1 MSTCSVSKGCFV
13 FKPDSKKRKIT
24 SAADYFCE
32 GNNDS
37 EDSDL
42 RFNTC
47 QSLWKRIKSETEQL
61 QEDLNKK
68 LFDNLITFLRQSHV
82 NFKEKKT
89 EWAYRMKSNE
99 IPTAALVLGV
109 NVTDHDLTFKS
120 LSEALQEDV
129 TPFVVSLRSKE
140 CPDIKHLLQKL
151 MAQLMG
157 CHIDADSSEEGVCSK
172 ASPNRMRCTVASLT
186 DWYKNITK
194 KKDTDTPSKIQGI
207 LSRHWEPPPVVVIFK
222 DMESFTTKVL
232 QDFIMIVRLLLGRGG
247 KVGRGLVWDAL
258 LTNWHTGLISTTGSE
273 PSVLIDGNQ
282 CIREFPLVLI
292 FGIATSPMITHK
304 LLPHSVSSLLCIEL
318 FQSLS
323 CKDHLST
330 VIDKLLLTSQF
341 PFKLGEKVLQV
352 LKNIFLYHDFS
363 VQNFI
368 KGFQL
373 SLLEHFY
380 SQPLSVLCCDFEE
393 SRKRAKFL
401 SHSQCENIR
410 RLPSFRRFV
419 ESQASKKQTV
429 LLTDDANLK
438 EEMQALLQNL
448 HTYHENFFPILRC
461 LHAFTTSLPNYPLGK
476 QIRELHCACLERNV
490 WETEDYESAIQ
501 LVRMLAKDELM
512 AILKKC
518 VAIMTSSPAKCLGSC
533 AEKLK
538 EYLGQFK
545 NLEEQVYWNCQDLKR
560 PSHIFVSD
568 DQDET
573 VTSLKEI
580 QKKTDLYHLQK
591 TLLEMKESR
600 RLKKLTKF
608 EMLRFE
614 VVDFIDSL
622 VRSYLAP
629 PEMQTLYEVMY
640 FSKASALREHLN
652 AAPRIAVHTALNNPY
667 FYLKNEAL
675 ENDAG
680 CISNTAPDICIAYKL
695 HLECGRL
702 INLVDWLEAFSTVV
716 IAAADQNS
724 TDKDQVEEI
733 IHARFIRAVSELE
746 LLGFIKP
753 TKQKTDHVARLT
765 WGSC

>member
-232 QDFIMIVRLLLGRGG
+232 QDFIMIV
-247 KVGRGLVWDAL
+247 
-258 LTNWHTGLISTTGSE
+258 S
-273 PSVLIDGNQ
+273 Q

-545 NLEEQVYWNCQDLKR
+545 NLE
-560 PSHIFVSD
+560 D

>member
-13 FKPDSKKRKIT
+13 FKPESKKRKL
-24 SAADYFCE
+24 SSPADYFCE

-37 EDSDL
+37 EDSEL

-47 QSLWKRIKSETEQL
+47 QLLWKRIKSETEQL
-61 QEDLNKK
+61 QEDFNKK
-68 LFDNLITFLRQSHV
+68 LFDNLIRFLRQSHS
-82 NFKEKKT
+82 NF
-89 EWAYRMKSNE
+89 WPP
-99 IPTAALVLGV
+99 IILGV

-140 CPDIKHLLQKL
+140 CPGIKHLLQKL
-151 MAQLMG
+151 MAQLMD
-157 CHIDADSSEEGVCSK
+157 CHTDADSSEEGECSK
-172 ASPNRMRCTVASLT
+172 AFPNRMHCSASSLT
-186 DWYKNITK
+186 EWYRNITKDVK
-194 KKDTDTPSKIQGI
+194 KKDTDTPCKNQEI

-232 QDFIMIVRLLLGRGG
+232 QDFIII
-247 KVGRGLVWDAL
+247 
-258 LTNWHTGLISTTGSE
+258 IS
-273 PSVLIDGNQ
+273 Q
-282 CIREFPLVLI
+282 CIHEFPLVLI
-292 FGIATSPMITHK
+292 FGIATSPMIIHK

-330 VIDKLLLTSQF
+330 VIDKLLLTSHF

-352 LKNIFLYHDFS
+352 LINIFLYHDFS

-380 SQPLSVLCCDFEE
+380 SQPLSVLCCDLEE
-393 SRKRAKFL
+393 SMKRVKFL

-419 ESQASKKQTV
+419 ESQASKKQTD
-429 LLTDDANLK
+429 LLTDDASLK
-438 EEMQALLQNL
+438 EETKALLQNL
-448 HTYHENFFPILRC
+448 HTYHENYVLILRC
-461 LHAFTTSLPNYPLGK
+461 LHTFTSSLPNYPLGK
-476 QIRELHCACLERNV
+476 QIRELHCACLEKKV
-490 WETEDYESAIQ
+490 WETEEYESAIQ
-501 LVRMLAKDELM
+501 LVRMLAKEELI
-512 AILKKC
+512 ANLKKC
-518 VAIMTSSPAKCLGSC
+518 VEIITSSSAKCLGSC
-533 AEKLK
+533 TEKLE

-545 NLEEQVYWNCQDLKR
+545 NLEAAA
-560 PSHIFVSD
+560 D
-568 DQDET
+568 DQEET
-573 VTSLKEI
+573 ASSLKEI
-580 QKKTDLYHLQK
+580 QKKTDLYRLQK

-640 FSKASALREHLN
+640 FSVASTVCEHLN
-652 AAPRIAVHTALNNPY
+652 AAPRVAIHTALNNPY

-675 ENDAG
+675 ESDTG

-716 IAAADQNS
+716 TAADQNS
-724 TDKDQVEEI
+724 TEKDQMEEI
-733 IHARFIRAVSELE
+733 IHTRFIRAVSELE
-746 LLGFIKP
+746 FLGFIKP